1 MEDEITKNILDQ
13 IKSGQVKMH
22 SRTYFFLR
30 TFLSVVLVMLV
41 AFLAWFFFSLVLFSL
56 QRHGAFYVPLFGLAG
71 IKAFFLSFPWFVFG
85 LGVVLFILLDRL
97 MSNYAVAYR
106 RPALYTLLGVM
117 GVIILCIGFVH
128 AVGFNTRLHEFIL
141 AEKFPGIAK
150 LYELSEEPLSRSI
163 LLGRIEE
170 ITEEGYVILTGEGET
185 AVLHTSS
192 ETRYPNGRD
201 LKRGETVIVGVEKN
215 GENYS
220 VYGVRKIERPII
232 KAIINRKVDKMR

>member
-41 AFLAWFFFSLVLFSL
+41 AFMAWFFFSLVLFSL
-56 QRHGAFYVPLFGLAG
+56 QRHGAFYVPLFGLMG
-71 IKAFFLSFPWFVFG
+71 IKAFFLSFPWLVFG
-85 LGVVLFILLDRL
+85 LGVVLFILLDKL
-97 MSNYAVAYR
+97 MGNYSVAYR

-117 GVIILCIGFVH
+117 GIIILCIGFVH

-170 ITEEGYVILTGEGET
+170 ITEEGYVILTGEGEM
-185 AVLHTSS
+185 AVLHTSP
-192 ETRYPNGRD
+192 ETRYPNGSD

-215 GENYS
+215 GDSYS
-220 VYGVRKIERPII
+220 VYGVRKIKRPII
-232 KAIINRKVDKMR
+232 KAIINRKVEQGY